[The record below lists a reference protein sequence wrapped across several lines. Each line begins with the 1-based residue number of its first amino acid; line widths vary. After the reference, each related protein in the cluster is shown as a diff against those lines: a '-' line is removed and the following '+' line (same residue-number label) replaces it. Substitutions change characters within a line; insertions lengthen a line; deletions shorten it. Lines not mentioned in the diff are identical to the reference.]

1 MKVITCRI
9 NKAIDLITFCFTC
22 RYQASENFSKKSD
35 VYSFGIVLFELIPGQ
50 PAIIRGPERNTHILD
65 WVYPNIESGDIQN
78 VVDPRLQGEF
88 HTNSAWK
95 AVEIGMSC
103 IPPIAVQRPDMSQ
116 ILVELKECLAL
127 EMAHAKSQRV
137 ATEGNKTPSSIP
149 LVTTYLELE
158 SDIAALVR

>member
-1 MKVITCRI
+1 
-9 NKAIDLITFCFTC
+9 
-22 RYQASENFSKKSD
+22 
-35 VYSFGIVLFELIPGQ
+35 
-50 PAIIRGPERNTHILD
+50 
-65 WVYPNIESGDIQN
+65 
-78 VVDPRLQGEF
+78 
-88 HTNSAWK
+88 
-95 AVEIGMSC
+95 
-103 IPPIAVQRPDMSQ
+103 MSQ